1 MKPPHASATLSSV
14 HPGSSC
20 QPAGWYAAA
29 AGDDAGFD
37 TGGVGAGFDG
47 TGGIGLG
54 AGVEAAGGADGVAE
68 AASEG
73 VAGCGD
79 GWAGA
84 LLVLGAL
91 DSAGAGLDG
100 RLVAQP
106 ASTSAEPMSAALHFE
121 RKRTH
126 MNRV

>member
-29 AGDDAGFD
+29 AG
-37 TGGVGAGFDG
+37 FDG

-68 AASEG
+68 AESEG

-91 DSAGAGLDG
+91 DSVGAGLDG

-106 ASTSAEPMSAALHFE
+106 ASTSTKPMSAALHF
-121 RKRTH
+121 KRNRS
-126 MNRV
+126 NRV